1 MAAPH
6 VPFTCWVLSISY
18 NVQAFPSFW
27 ELLSIKINDLG
38 LIISSFISVRWRE
51 IHVFLIILI
60 ITWDWE
66 RLQHGN
72 YFDYWLQSFYYTS
85 LLQSLKLN
93 PETSAEFLLV
103 LFQKTDHLPQH
114 IQTLLL
120 SIYYRTHCH
129 TDCGTGL
136 NYEKI
141 YFASSTG
148 ISHTFSMPKRITRR
162 KKKCRPI
169 CYA

>member
-1 MAAPH
+1 MSLLLAEYWAYH
-6 VPFTCWVLSISY
+6 

-85 LLQSLKLN
+85 LLHIFETQSWNISWISPCTLSKDWSSPSAHTNPPVVNLLQNPLSYWLWNWLELWEDILCFLN
-93 PETSAEFLLV
+93 RHFPYLFHAQTHYKKEKEMQANLLC
-103 LFQKTDHLPQH
+103 LT
-114 IQTLLL
+114 
-120 SIYYRTHCH
+120 
-129 TDCGTGL
+129 
-136 NYEKI
+136 
-141 YFASSTG
+141 
-148 ISHTFSMPKRITRR
+148 
-162 KKKCRPI
+162 
-169 CYA
+169 